1 MNALLR
7 TTLLSLSLLAFAG
20 PAVAA
25 PGDDAAHRKEA
36 QVLFGEGVKQA
47 EKGDTKAALASFRA
61 AYEKYPSFRVLYNI
75 GQLCERMGDPACAV
89 KSYEQYLRD
98 GGADV
103 PAKRRTEVDATIKK
117 LVAQLAMVTV
127 KVSAPGAEV
136 AIDDVPQGRSPIA
149 EPVPMNA
156 GPHKVTAT
164 LGDKSAK
171 KEVVANAGEP
181 QTVELEL
188 PKDEPAPIVV
198 APPPVPKDP
207 PRQEPVKRDAG
218 RTEPSKFPV
227 VPWVVTGGLAVVT
240 IVTGVITASK
250 YSTYQDKKD
259 AFPVTRS
266 ELDDAQGSARTMF
279 VVTSIFGAATVVSAG
294 IATYLTLS
302 PKRASSPRVGLAPG
316 GIVFGGTLP

>member
-1 MNALLR
+1 MNALR
-7 TTLLSLSLLAFAG
+7 TTVFALALLAVAA
-20 PAVAA
+20 PAAAA

-47 EKGDTKAALASFRA
+47 EKGDTKSALASFRA

-117 LVAQLAMVTV
+117 LVAQLAMVTL
-127 KVSAPGAEV
+127 KVNTPGAEV
-136 AIDDVPQGRSPIA
+136 SIDDVPHGRAPIA

-156 GPHKVTAT
+156 GPHRITAT

-171 KEVVANAGEP
+171 KEIVANAGEP
-181 QTVELEL
+181 QTVDLDL
-188 PKDEPAPIVV
+188 PKEEPAAVPI
-198 APPPVPKDP
+198 APLPVPKDP
-207 PRQEPVKRDAG
+207 PQKDVTRHDSPQR
-218 RTEPSKFPV
+218 EPSKFPV
-227 VPWVVTGGLAVVT
+227 VPWAITGGLALVT
-240 IVTGVITASK
+240 IVTGVVTASS
-250 YSTYQDKKD
+250 YATYQDKKD
-259 AFPVTRS
+259 EFPVTRS
-266 ELDDAQGSARTMF
+266 DLDDAQGSARTMF
-279 VVTSIFGAATVVSAG
+279 IVTSIFGAATVVSAG

-302 PKRASSPRVGLAPG
+302 PKRSSSPRVGLAPG
-316 GIVFGGTLP
+316 GFVVGGTFP